1 METMQEMLKDTDII
15 KMREKAGVIV
25 ETQKMIKL
33 VE

>member
-1 METMQEMLKDTDII
+1 METMEKKLKDPDMI
-15 KMREKAGVIV
+15 KMRENVGMIV

>member
-1 METMQEMLKDTDII
+1 METMQEMLKDLDMI
-15 KMREKAGVIV
+15 KMRENSGVIV

>member
-1 METMQEMLKDTDII
+1 METMQEMLKDTDMI
-15 KMREKAGVIV
+15 KMKENAVVIV

>member
-1 METMQEMLKDTDII
+1 METMQEMLKDTDKI
-15 KMREKAGVIV
+15 KMKENAGVIV